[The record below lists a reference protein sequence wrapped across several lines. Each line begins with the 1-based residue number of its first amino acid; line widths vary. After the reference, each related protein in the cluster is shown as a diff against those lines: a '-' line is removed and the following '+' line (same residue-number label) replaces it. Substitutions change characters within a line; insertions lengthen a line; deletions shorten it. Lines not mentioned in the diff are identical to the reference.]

1 MGFRGCYCDLRKG
14 SWPLDFAFW
23 WVFFKNQVLD
33 RRKRLREG
41 LGWGW
46 GEACLSQL
54 KRGFLGWACL
64 PGPGE
69 GAGGGC
75 CGGWDL
81 GPGGPRG
88 VGTVLG
94 VDYLAPR
101 SRWPSSCAL
110 LLPFPPGLHFLP
122 LASILW
128 QAQGPGRLPAPLSRP
143 CSGPTTSGLPT
154 PNPAVLGLL
163 SLLAF
168 SWVLTQGGEER
179 TQEALGPCPC

>member
-1 MGFRGCYCDLRKG
+1 MEGILALGFCFLWG
-14 SWPLDFAFW
+14 A
-23 WVFFKNQVLD
+23 FKNHVLD

-46 GEACLSQL
+46 GETCLSQL
-54 KRGFLGWACL
+54 KRGFLGWARL
-64 PGPGE
+64 PGPG
-69 GAGGGC
+69 GWADGGRR
-75 CGGWDL
+75 GGSGV
-81 GPGGPRG
+81 GPGGRWG

-94 VDYLAPR
+94 VEYLAPR
-101 SRWPSSCAL
+101 SRQPSSWAL

-128 QAQGPGRLPAPLSRP
+128 QAQGPGRLPAPLSPP

-168 SWVLTQGGEER
+168 SWVLTQGGEGR